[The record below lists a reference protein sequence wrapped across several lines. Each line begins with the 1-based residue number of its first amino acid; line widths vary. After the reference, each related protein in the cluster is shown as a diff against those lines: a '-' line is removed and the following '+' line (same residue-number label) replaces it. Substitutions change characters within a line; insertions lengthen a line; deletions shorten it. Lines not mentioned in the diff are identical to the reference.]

1 MQIAR
6 ITRYVAFCCVLL
18 AAAPAPR
25 IFAGDATEPRGAPG
39 PGVIFDAAQSD
50 RLLEEME
57 ACRAQLPLL
66 RELVSRDEQLDEI
79 RIERE
84 ALLRERI
91 GFLEKQQAEL
101 LRMNDQA
108 IRQAEL
114 ARKTAGGSWWE
125 QALAAG
131 KWIGLGILLGFA
143 GAAGR

>member
-1 MQIAR
+1 VQIAR
-6 ITRYVAFCCVLL
+6 ITRHVAFCCVLL
-18 AAAPAPR
+18 LGAPAPW
-25 IFAGDATEPRGAPG
+25 IFADDATAPRDASAPG
-39 PGVIFDAAQSD
+39 VFFDAGQSD
-50 RLLEEME
+50 RLLEEVE

-66 RELVSRDEQLDEI
+66 RELAAKDEQLDEI

-91 GFLEKQQAEL
+91 AFLERQQTEL

-114 ARKTAGGSWWE
+114 ARKTSGGAWWE